1 MMETLGIANMQDDL
15 VRLPAQ
21 QKDEL
26 QILLKDAMDKSPM
39 QTAEVLG
46 NLKDKHRERNK
57 RARLRTAHEQ
67 QVPDDATLPS
77 EDEDAEMDDD
87 KQQAK

>member
-15 VRLPAQ
+15 IRISAH

-26 QILLKDAMDKSPM
+26 QILLKEAMDKSPM

-46 NLKDKHRERNK
+46 NMKERHR
-57 RARLRTAHEQ
+57 
-67 QVPDDATLPS
+67 
-77 EDEDAEMDDD
+77 
-87 KQQAK
+87 